1 MRMYDLILK
10 KKQGGELSTD
20 EIRYMIEGFTEGSI
34 PDYQMSAMT
43 MAICFRGMTP
53 RETVDLT
60 LAMRDSGDVLDLSGI
75 KGVKVDKH
83 STGGVGDKTSLALT
97 PIIAALGVPVAK
109 MSGRGLGHTGGT
121 IDKLEC
127 FDGFTTALSEEQF
140 AGNVNTI
147 GIAIAGQTANLA
159 PADKKLYALRDVT
172 ATVDQMSLIASSIM
186 SKKLASGSDAIVLDV
201 KTGNGAFM
209 KKLEDSRALAK
220 EMVSIGTMA
229 GKKTVA
235 VITDMD
241 QPLGRAVG
249 NSLEVREAIDTLRGE
264 GPADFKEVV
273 FALGSQMLMLAG
285 RAADEK
291 EARALMEGV
300 IEDGSALDKF
310 AQFVRAQG
318 GDAAPVYDTSLL
330 PVAGKTLEVTAKE
343 SGYVHRILAEDIG
356 IACMTL
362 GGGRETKES
371 AIDLSVGIIL
381 EKKNG
386 DAVEMMIK
394 VKEPLPEEYPLFHE
408 GLILYTYLH
417 LAADKP
423 QTDALLGAKVKGV
436 AYETLIERNGS
447 IPLLAP
453 MSQIAGRLS
462 IQEGAKYLEKRFGGE
477 GVLLAGV
484 PGTPKANIVILGG
497 GSVGTNACKIAV
509 GMGANVTIMDINLQ
523 RLAYLDD
530 IFGARIQTLV
540 SNDANIEKAVK
551 EADLVIG
558 CVLIPGKSAPKIFKK
573 KYLKEMKPG
582 AVFVDVA
589 VDQGGCGETTKVTY
603 HDDPIFIEDGVVHYC
618 VGNMP
623 GAVPRTSTIALTNAT
638 LSYGLQIAGKG
649 LEQACKDNEVI
660 YSAINTYDGKLTC
673 KNVADSFECYEYTD
687 IKSVC

>member
-209 KKLEDSRALAK
+209 KKLEDSRSLAK

-386 DAVEMMIK
+386 DAVSDGEVLATIYGNDDAKMQAAYEKIAHAYEIA
-394 VKEPLPEEYPLFHE
+394 KEPAAFVPVVREYIFPE
-408 GLILYTYLH
+408 
-417 LAADKP
+417 
-423 QTDALLGAKVKGV
+423 
-436 AYETLIERNGS
+436 
-447 IPLLAP
+447 
-453 MSQIAGRLS
+453 
-462 IQEGAKYLEKRFGGE
+462 
-477 GVLLAGV
+477 
-484 PGTPKANIVILGG
+484 
-497 GSVGTNACKIAV
+497 
-509 GMGANVTIMDINLQ
+509 
-523 RLAYLDD
+523 
-530 IFGARIQTLV
+530 
-540 SNDANIEKAVK
+540 
-551 EADLVIG
+551 
-558 CVLIPGKSAPKIFKK
+558 
-573 KYLKEMKPG
+573 
-582 AVFVDVA
+582 
-589 VDQGGCGETTKVTY
+589 
-603 HDDPIFIEDGVVHYC
+603 
-618 VGNMP
+618 
-623 GAVPRTSTIALTNAT
+623 
-638 LSYGLQIAGKG
+638 
-649 LEQACKDNEVI
+649 
-660 YSAINTYDGKLTC
+660 
-673 KNVADSFECYEYTD
+673 
-687 IKSVC
+687 

>member
-75 KGVKVDKH
+75 KGIKVDKH

-300 IEDGSALDKF
+300 IQDGSALDKF

-386 DAVEMMIK
+386 NAVSDGEVLATIYGNDDAKMQAAYEKIAHAYEIA
-394 VKEPLPEEYPLFHE
+394 KEPAAFVPVVREYIFPE
-408 GLILYTYLH
+408 
-417 LAADKP
+417 
-423 QTDALLGAKVKGV
+423 
-436 AYETLIERNGS
+436 
-447 IPLLAP
+447 
-453 MSQIAGRLS
+453 
-462 IQEGAKYLEKRFGGE
+462 
-477 GVLLAGV
+477 
-484 PGTPKANIVILGG
+484 
-497 GSVGTNACKIAV
+497 
-509 GMGANVTIMDINLQ
+509 
-523 RLAYLDD
+523 
-530 IFGARIQTLV
+530 
-540 SNDANIEKAVK
+540 
-551 EADLVIG
+551 
-558 CVLIPGKSAPKIFKK
+558 
-573 KYLKEMKPG
+573 
-582 AVFVDVA
+582 
-589 VDQGGCGETTKVTY
+589 
-603 HDDPIFIEDGVVHYC
+603 
-618 VGNMP
+618 
-623 GAVPRTSTIALTNAT
+623 
-638 LSYGLQIAGKG
+638 
-649 LEQACKDNEVI
+649 
-660 YSAINTYDGKLTC
+660 
-673 KNVADSFECYEYTD
+673 
-687 IKSVC
+687 

>member
-147 GIAIAGQTANLA
+147 GTAIAGQTANLA

-386 DAVEMMIK
+386 DAVSDGEVLATIYGNDDAKMQAAYEKIAHAYEIA
-394 VKEPLPEEYPLFHE
+394 KEPAAFVPVVREYIFPE
-408 GLILYTYLH
+408 
-417 LAADKP
+417 
-423 QTDALLGAKVKGV
+423 
-436 AYETLIERNGS
+436 
-447 IPLLAP
+447 
-453 MSQIAGRLS
+453 
-462 IQEGAKYLEKRFGGE
+462 
-477 GVLLAGV
+477 
-484 PGTPKANIVILGG
+484 
-497 GSVGTNACKIAV
+497 
-509 GMGANVTIMDINLQ
+509 
-523 RLAYLDD
+523 
-530 IFGARIQTLV
+530 
-540 SNDANIEKAVK
+540 
-551 EADLVIG
+551 
-558 CVLIPGKSAPKIFKK
+558 
-573 KYLKEMKPG
+573 
-582 AVFVDVA
+582 
-589 VDQGGCGETTKVTY
+589 
-603 HDDPIFIEDGVVHYC
+603 
-618 VGNMP
+618 
-623 GAVPRTSTIALTNAT
+623 
-638 LSYGLQIAGKG
+638 
-649 LEQACKDNEVI
+649 
-660 YSAINTYDGKLTC
+660 
-673 KNVADSFECYEYTD
+673 
-687 IKSVC
+687 

>member
-249 NSLEVREAIDTLRGE
+249 NSLEVWEAIDTLRGE

-310 AQFVRAQG
+310 AQFVHAQG

-386 DAVEMMIK
+386 DAVSDGEVLATIYGNDDAKMQAAYEKIAHAYEIA
-394 VKEPLPEEYPLFHE
+394 KEPAAFVPVVREYIFPE
-408 GLILYTYLH
+408 
-417 LAADKP
+417 
-423 QTDALLGAKVKGV
+423 
-436 AYETLIERNGS
+436 
-447 IPLLAP
+447 
-453 MSQIAGRLS
+453 
-462 IQEGAKYLEKRFGGE
+462 
-477 GVLLAGV
+477 
-484 PGTPKANIVILGG
+484 
-497 GSVGTNACKIAV
+497 
-509 GMGANVTIMDINLQ
+509 
-523 RLAYLDD
+523 
-530 IFGARIQTLV
+530 
-540 SNDANIEKAVK
+540 
-551 EADLVIG
+551 
-558 CVLIPGKSAPKIFKK
+558 
-573 KYLKEMKPG
+573 
-582 AVFVDVA
+582 
-589 VDQGGCGETTKVTY
+589 
-603 HDDPIFIEDGVVHYC
+603 
-618 VGNMP
+618 
-623 GAVPRTSTIALTNAT
+623 
-638 LSYGLQIAGKG
+638 
-649 LEQACKDNEVI
+649 
-660 YSAINTYDGKLTC
+660 
-673 KNVADSFECYEYTD
+673 
-687 IKSVC
+687 

>member
-53 RETVDLT
+53 HETVDLT

-75 KGVKVDKH
+75 KGIKVDKH

-318 GDAAPVYDTSLL
+318 GDAAPVYDTALL

-386 DAVEMMIK
+386 DAVSAGEVLATIYGNDDAKMQAAYEKIAHAYEIA
-394 VKEPLPEEYPLFHE
+394 KEPAAFVPVVREYIFPE
-408 GLILYTYLH
+408 
-417 LAADKP
+417 
-423 QTDALLGAKVKGV
+423 
-436 AYETLIERNGS
+436 
-447 IPLLAP
+447 
-453 MSQIAGRLS
+453 
-462 IQEGAKYLEKRFGGE
+462 
-477 GVLLAGV
+477 
-484 PGTPKANIVILGG
+484 
-497 GSVGTNACKIAV
+497 
-509 GMGANVTIMDINLQ
+509 
-523 RLAYLDD
+523 
-530 IFGARIQTLV
+530 
-540 SNDANIEKAVK
+540 
-551 EADLVIG
+551 
-558 CVLIPGKSAPKIFKK
+558 
-573 KYLKEMKPG
+573 
-582 AVFVDVA
+582 
-589 VDQGGCGETTKVTY
+589 
-603 HDDPIFIEDGVVHYC
+603 
-618 VGNMP
+618 
-623 GAVPRTSTIALTNAT
+623 
-638 LSYGLQIAGKG
+638 
-649 LEQACKDNEVI
+649 
-660 YSAINTYDGKLTC
+660 
-673 KNVADSFECYEYTD
+673 
-687 IKSVC
+687 

>member
-209 KKLEDSRALAK
+209 KKLEDSRTLAK

-300 IEDGSALDKF
+300 IQDGSALDKF

-330 PVAGKTLEVTAKE
+330 PVAGKTLAVTAKE

-386 DAVEMMIK
+386 NAVSAGEVLATIYGNDDAKMQAAYEKIAHAYEIA
-394 VKEPLPEEYPLFHE
+394 KEP
-408 GLILYTYLH
+408 
-417 LAADKP
+417 
-423 QTDALLGAKVKGV
+423 
-436 AYETLIERNGS
+436 
-447 IPLLAP
+447 
-453 MSQIAGRLS
+453 
-462 IQEGAKYLEKRFGGE
+462 
-477 GVLLAGV
+477 
-484 PGTPKANIVILGG
+484 
-497 GSVGTNACKIAV
+497 
-509 GMGANVTIMDINLQ
+509 
-523 RLAYLDD
+523 
-530 IFGARIQTLV
+530 
-540 SNDANIEKAVK
+540 
-551 EADLVIG
+551 
-558 CVLIPGKSAPKIFKK
+558 
-573 KYLKEMKPG
+573 
-582 AVFVDVA
+582 AVFVPV
-589 VDQGGCGETTKVTY
+589 VREY
-603 HDDPIFIEDGVVHYC
+603 IFPE
-618 VGNMP
+618 
-623 GAVPRTSTIALTNAT
+623 
-638 LSYGLQIAGKG
+638 
-649 LEQACKDNEVI
+649 
-660 YSAINTYDGKLTC
+660 
-673 KNVADSFECYEYTD
+673 
-687 IKSVC
+687 

>member
-201 KTGNGAFM
+201 KTGNGAFRT
-209 KKLEDSRALAK
+209 KLEDSRALAK

-249 NSLEVREAIDTLRGE
+249 NSLEVWEAIDTLRGE

-386 DAVEMMIK
+386 DAVSDGEVLATIYGNDDAKMQAAYEKIAHAYEIA
-394 VKEPLPEEYPLFHE
+394 KEPAAFVPVVREYIFPE
-408 GLILYTYLH
+408 
-417 LAADKP
+417 
-423 QTDALLGAKVKGV
+423 
-436 AYETLIERNGS
+436 
-447 IPLLAP
+447 
-453 MSQIAGRLS
+453 
-462 IQEGAKYLEKRFGGE
+462 
-477 GVLLAGV
+477 
-484 PGTPKANIVILGG
+484 
-497 GSVGTNACKIAV
+497 
-509 GMGANVTIMDINLQ
+509 
-523 RLAYLDD
+523 
-530 IFGARIQTLV
+530 
-540 SNDANIEKAVK
+540 
-551 EADLVIG
+551 
-558 CVLIPGKSAPKIFKK
+558 
-573 KYLKEMKPG
+573 
-582 AVFVDVA
+582 
-589 VDQGGCGETTKVTY
+589 
-603 HDDPIFIEDGVVHYC
+603 
-618 VGNMP
+618 
-623 GAVPRTSTIALTNAT
+623 
-638 LSYGLQIAGKG
+638 
-649 LEQACKDNEVI
+649 
-660 YSAINTYDGKLTC
+660 
-673 KNVADSFECYEYTD
+673 
-687 IKSVC
+687 

>member
-386 DAVEMMIK
+386 DAVSDGEVLATIYGNDDAKMQEAYEKIAHAYEIA
-394 VKEPLPEEYPLFHE
+394 KEPAAFVPVVREYIFPE
-408 GLILYTYLH
+408 
-417 LAADKP
+417 
-423 QTDALLGAKVKGV
+423 
-436 AYETLIERNGS
+436 
-447 IPLLAP
+447 
-453 MSQIAGRLS
+453 
-462 IQEGAKYLEKRFGGE
+462 
-477 GVLLAGV
+477 
-484 PGTPKANIVILGG
+484 
-497 GSVGTNACKIAV
+497 
-509 GMGANVTIMDINLQ
+509 
-523 RLAYLDD
+523 
-530 IFGARIQTLV
+530 
-540 SNDANIEKAVK
+540 
-551 EADLVIG
+551 
-558 CVLIPGKSAPKIFKK
+558 
-573 KYLKEMKPG
+573 
-582 AVFVDVA
+582 
-589 VDQGGCGETTKVTY
+589 
-603 HDDPIFIEDGVVHYC
+603 
-618 VGNMP
+618 
-623 GAVPRTSTIALTNAT
+623 
-638 LSYGLQIAGKG
+638 
-649 LEQACKDNEVI
+649 
-660 YSAINTYDGKLTC
+660 
-673 KNVADSFECYEYTD
+673 
-687 IKSVC
+687 

>member
-10 KKQGGELSTD
+10 RKQGGELSTD

-386 DAVEMMIK
+386 DAVSDGEVLATIYGNDDAKMQAAYEKIAHAYEIA
-394 VKEPLPEEYPLFHE
+394 KEPAAFVPVVREYIFPE
-408 GLILYTYLH
+408 
-417 LAADKP
+417 
-423 QTDALLGAKVKGV
+423 
-436 AYETLIERNGS
+436 
-447 IPLLAP
+447 
-453 MSQIAGRLS
+453 
-462 IQEGAKYLEKRFGGE
+462 
-477 GVLLAGV
+477 
-484 PGTPKANIVILGG
+484 
-497 GSVGTNACKIAV
+497 
-509 GMGANVTIMDINLQ
+509 
-523 RLAYLDD
+523 
-530 IFGARIQTLV
+530 
-540 SNDANIEKAVK
+540 
-551 EADLVIG
+551 
-558 CVLIPGKSAPKIFKK
+558 
-573 KYLKEMKPG
+573 
-582 AVFVDVA
+582 
-589 VDQGGCGETTKVTY
+589 
-603 HDDPIFIEDGVVHYC
+603 
-618 VGNMP
+618 
-623 GAVPRTSTIALTNAT
+623 
-638 LSYGLQIAGKG
+638 
-649 LEQACKDNEVI
+649 
-660 YSAINTYDGKLTC
+660 
-673 KNVADSFECYEYTD
+673 
-687 IKSVC
+687 